1 MASNSADI
9 PNLGEAPSKKSKK
22 KNKQN
27 KQQQQQQQPQKQKG
41 TKLPEAPKQ
50 KSADPAP
57 SNQKPKR
64 LATDG
69 STVRP
74 DPHNGELM
82 VCKPIAAQ
90 PVINTPTNPRAPLD
104 PAQPGDEQLDR
115 LEAQGVLPLMKQA
128 TKFPRALYHCRLCA
142 LHIDSLA
149 RAWDHVDSNRHRL
162 KFEIQDLQRFVAA
175 APSPTQSHAEG
186 VGEHLVEHTN
196 SLMLNSDEVERRL
209 SIANRAIECISSGGS
224 GSYARLYG
232 SLAYSLATN
241 NSDVNL
247 SLTLVDASAVT
258 SENKRID
265 AEFNNA
271 FDRCLDALTTATT
284 GNGEDASAATK
295 LFAEVT
301 SQAENLSPSILC
313 KDSSGVSYQF
323 SVNTGHRVHTS
334 NLIGAY
340 VELDNRCRRLCL
352 ALRSVANLAKAD
364 APDRGTLPP
373 HAYYLM
379 VVHYLQRVSLLPVLN
394 EIAEAPSDCFTTVN
408 FDDGQLKYFNAGP
421 DCLAKYWQPADADS
435 SPAKFGRLWI
445 DLLRYYSV
453 PQQDSVVCITKS
465 EPVLCSAKDWTPKR
479 INIEDPFRARMNM
492 ARGVATN
499 ELLDYIL
506 MQIRSAYRY
515 YAVPQLATG
524 PLYQHFKLKTSCSSS
539 ASVKTQKLKI
549 TPLFDLGDVSLAA
562 RELVDSVP
570 IPADGV
576 VSTIDIVNAALSKVF
591 SPNDKVTCSSLD
603 LTEPDLAVGAAA
615 STGDA
620 AKSNPQPT
628 VDFHRWLVQRLY
640 SAIVRRHLARDNSN
654 ATPAQLAAIVRVAV
668 RSARR
673 RRQQRLLMRRRRRTT
688 TTNTATVSVNDSELA
703 LPVPPPLQLTAPVSI
718 EEFARQ
724 IVDNLVADCLNSV
737 SASVDKIPDA
747 AAAVVGNDLDAVN
760 LSIVDDVPMEEDDFQ
775 DDGDDVDD
783 VEGEESVDP
792 TDELEDTEIDEELAA
807 EGGVLDST
815 EPDYYNRASVEGVAK
830 SSLRYTLDKRCLVR
844 APPPQLQ
851 CVSCGKAGHLKDAC
865 KEYEFAVSPSQLP
878 GPCPPHH
885 LANLTKLLVT
895 VPGDFEERD
904 QDIKKRAEVKDEILA
919 LLRVHFPDAQL
930 DFFGSCCNGFGFR
943 DSDLDMCLTFDSCP
957 DMSQLRTPVASLI
970 TKVAK
975 ILKGAPSR
983 QFYNVLPITQAKV
996 PIVKFR
1002 HRKFDCEGDVSLYN
1016 RLASA
1021 NTKMLR
1027 TYAMLDRRVR
1037 DLGYIVKVFAKS
1049 CGIGDASRGSLSSYT
1064 YVILTLHY
1072 LQSEGLVPCL
1082 QELYDGWPE
1091 RPAPQRQIDGW
1102 NAWFQDDRAEIVQ
1115 RWRPRSD
1122 KSIGEL
1128 WLGFL
1133 RYYLEFDWRSRVV
1146 TIRRSGPLLRLE
1158 KLWSTPLAI
1167 EDPFELSH
1175 NLASGM
1181 TKKMAWFILT
1191 TFFNALK
1198 RWCTPPAEPLP
1209 DRAMKEFLFSSSLC
1223 PGDVPKDRG
1232 CKRCGKIG
1240 HLARDCGHE
1249 MRQANRMD
1257 GIRTPMK
1264 DFQREQVQ
1272 IDQQSRPQLAPAES
1286 GPTGGPAI
1294 LYMRQSS
1301 LGSASSST
1309 MPSADA
1315 PASPAPSAAY
1325 QPVVLR
1331 AAGLPDLLIPLA
1343 ILPAGPEELRLRGSP
1358 QAFPVFTWGPQPTQ
1372 QSQQPPPQQLPPQQ
1386 WRL

>member
-162 KFEIQDLQRFVAA
+162 KFEIQALQRFVAA

-186 VGEHLVEHTN
+186 V
-196 SLMLNSDEVERRL
+196 
-209 SIANRAIECISSGGS
+209 

-247 SLTLVDASAVT
+247 SLTLVDASAVA

-271 FDRCLDALTTATT
+271 FDRCLAALTTATT

-313 KDSSGVSYQF
+313 KDSS
-323 SVNTGHRVHTS
+323 
-334 NLIGAY
+334 
-340 VELDNRCRRLCL
+340 

-379 VVHYLQRVSLLPVLN
+379 VVHYLQRVGLLPVLN

-408 FDDGQLKYFNAGP
+408 FDDGQLKYFNAGL

-465 EPVLCSAKDWTPKR
+465 EP
-479 INIEDPFRARMNM
+479 
-492 ARGVATN
+492 
-499 ELLDYIL
+499 
-506 MQIRSAYRY
+506 IRSAYRY

-603 LTEPDLAVGAAA
+603 LTEPDLAVGATA

-775 DDGDDVDD
+775 DDGDNVDD

-1102 NAWFQDDRAEIVQ
+1102 NAWFQDDRAEIAQ

-1198 RWCTPPAEPLP
+1198 RWSKSTSSRGPSWPRQRAVPLAARP
-1209 DRAMKEFLFSSSLC
+1209 FSTC
-1223 PGDVPKDRG
+1223 
-1232 CKRCGKIG
+1232 
-1240 HLARDCGHE
+1240 
-1249 MRQANRMD
+1249 
-1257 GIRTPMK
+1257 
-1264 DFQREQVQ
+1264 
-1272 IDQQSRPQLAPAES
+1272 
-1286 GPTGGPAI
+1286 
-1294 LYMRQSS
+1294 
-1301 LGSASSST
+1301 
-1309 MPSADA
+1309 
-1315 PASPAPSAAY
+1315 ASPASALLHHQRCLAPMPQHPRLHRPPTSQWCYELPACPTCSSRWPSCR
-1325 QPVVLR
+1325 PVLR
-1331 AAGLPDLLIPLA
+1331 
-1343 ILPAGPEELRLRGSP
+1343 S
-1358 QAFPVFTWGPQPTQ
+1358 
-1372 QSQQPPPQQLPPQQ
+1372 
-1386 WRL
+1386 